1 MTPTL
6 KTLSRLAGACAAL
19 VLAACGPADKDDDKG
34 NDIDDESP
42 LFLVHSAVET
52 DGERMNYFT
61 LVESIDE
68 AKTLDYANSLELPGR
83 PRLYAAK
90 GVGFFAI
97 GDGES
102 PVITRYEVKDGEL
115 VAGDS
120 LSLQPFGVASL
131 GAQAVLFASET
142 RAYYKDSAQAQI
154 IVWNPST
161 MEVDKT
167 IPLPSDVIKTE
178 WRTSLSQWAAR
189 DGEAFFAV
197 SWQSPQYDRVAPGT
211 VLFRLDTATDE
222 LTRHDETRCRGL
234 SKTAN
239 VGDTLYFFSDVIN
252 GLGFSSYADADGGQQ
267 DCILRI
273 AKGSTTF
280 DEDYVGSVADAL
292 GDGKVGTVVTVTE
305 TGEAWVQVAD
315 LSVTPNG
322 PGTSYSKWYSKGWS
336 WWHLPLETLSGATQ
350 APGEPGAYSSW
361 TLTSGSSFFV
371 SQASSDYSLTS
382 LVDLSSGTP
391 EAGLSFPGFVL
402 DVARIR

>member
-6 KTLSRLAGACAAL
+6 KTLSRLAGASAAF
-19 VLAACGPADKDDDKG
+19 VLAACGPADKDDDKR
-34 NDIDDESP
+34 NDLDDDSP
-42 LFLVHSAVET
+42 LFLVHSALET
-52 DGERMNYFT
+52 ADGRMNYFS

-97 GDGES
+97 GNGES

-120 LSLQPFGVASL
+120 LSLQPFGVTSL
-131 GAQAVLFASET
+131 GAQAVLFASDT
-142 RAYYKDSAQAQI
+142 KAYYKDAGQAQI

-167 IPLPSDVIKTE
+167 IPLPSDVIKAE
-178 WRTSLSQWAAR
+178 WLTSLSQWAAR
-189 DGEAFFAV
+189 DGEAYFAA
-197 SWQSPQYDRVAPGT
+197 SWMSRQYDRVAPGT

-234 SKTAN
+234 SKTAR

-252 GLGFSSYADADGGQQ
+252 ALGFSSYAADDGGQQ

-273 AKGSTTF
+273 SKDSTTF
-280 DEDYVGSVADAL
+280 DADYVGSVSGAL

-322 PGTSYSKWYSKGWS
+322 PGTTYNAWYSKGWS
-336 WWHLPLETLSGATQ
+336 WWHLPLATLSGATQ

-361 TLTSGSSFFV
+361 TLTSGASFFV
-371 SQASSDYSLTS
+371 SQAGADYSLST
-382 LVDLSSGTP
+382 LVDLSSGSP
-391 EAGLSFPGFVL
+391 KAGLSFPGFVL